1 MVIRTIKEKKPEFI
15 VPVLKEMQQHSLQMF
30 VGFLVKKSRKLYQ
43 KLKEWPKIMTK
54 WEAERRDAWSSSE
67 WLQHKETFR
76 SIRFKKNSFG
86 ILFGS
91 LPGSLSI
98 GIRPSGDELCTT
110 GDTTAERLYDIRMSL
125 VTISFHSDTSVK
137 LLKGKKIKTK
147 ITVKTHHNMD

>member
-1 MVIRTIKEKKPEFI
+1 MLSL
-15 VPVLKEMQQHSLQMF
+15 VLNDGKTKRPSGAPDLK
-30 VGFLVKKSRKLYQ
+30 KKS
-43 KLKEWPKIMTK
+43 
-54 WEAERRDAWSSSE
+54 
-67 WLQHKETFR
+67 
-76 SIRFKKNSFG
+76 SFG

-137 LLKGKKIKTK
+137 SLKEKKKKSQNQTQNATWIKNNFIFK
-147 ITVKTHHNMD
+147 RKNQSYKHFYNYK

>member
-1 MVIRTIKEKKPEFI
+1 MLSL
-15 VPVLKEMQQHSLQMF
+15 VLNDCK
-30 VGFLVKKSRKLYQ
+30 
-43 KLKEWPKIMTK
+43 TK
-54 WEAERRDAWSSSE
+54 RPSGASD
-67 WLQHKETFR
+67 
-76 SIRFKKNSFG
+76 FKNNSFG

-137 LLKGKKIKTK
+137 LLKGKKKKPQNQNHNQNISRHGLKIILYLKERTK
-147 ITVKTHHNMD
+147 ITNTSATIFMKAINSVETEKSYG

>member
-1 MVIRTIKEKKPEFI
+1 MLSL
-15 VPVLKEMQQHSLQMF
+15 VLNDGKTKRPSGAPDLK
-30 VGFLVKKSRKLYQ
+30 KKS
-43 KLKEWPKIMTK
+43 
-54 WEAERRDAWSSSE
+54 
-67 WLQHKETFR
+67 
-76 SIRFKKNSFG
+76 SFG

-137 LLKGKKIKTK
+137 SLKEKKKK
-147 ITVKTHHNMD
+147 KKSKSDPKHNMD